1 MIKINLLPYAKR
13 AKTSDIEKQI
23 MLFGLL
29 IIVLCTG
36 ILTAGIWTRGKIN
49 GLEEV
54 VEEKQVQRQLLLSKV
69 GKINKLQ
76 KELEEMDANIEAIK
90 KIRSQQQLPV
100 RYIHEMARR
109 IPKDSIWFESLNL
122 NRNGR
127 LEVSGV
133 ALDNQAF
140 ARYVDNLRES
150 RFIRS
155 VNTQRTSRRQVANR
169 NFIEFLCQISAGPEN
184 NSSMESTIED

>member
-13 AKTSDIEKQI
+13 AKTSDTEKQI

-29 IIVLCTG
+29 IIVLCIG
-36 ILTAGIWTRGKIN
+36 ILATGVWTRSKISD
-49 GLEEV
+49 LEQV
-54 VEEKQVQRQLLLSKV
+54 VEEKQIQRQLLLSKV
-69 GKINKLQ
+69 GKFNKLQ
-76 KELEEMDANIEAIK
+76 QELEGMNDNIEAIR

-100 RYIHEMARR
+100 RYIDEMARR
-109 IPKDSIWFESLNL
+109 LPEQAIWLESLNL
-122 NRNGR
+122 NRNGL

-140 ARYVDNLRES
+140 ARYVDSLRES

-169 NFIEFLCQISAGPEN
+169 NFIEFLCQINAGPEE
-184 NSSMESTIED
+184 NSSAESISED